1 MKCPQGNVNF
11 LVLYKLHSKALSII
25 KSWKQGFHNNYR
37 HTEFYYASPFSQ
49 AVQEQS
55 LRIKQLEAE
64 NTALTRE
71 RGYARG
77 QQQQHKAAAGHP
89 VIKTSALQSVV

>member
-1 MKCPQGNVNF
+1 M
-11 LVLYKLHSKALSII
+11 
-25 KSWKQGFHNNYR
+25 
-37 HTEFYYASPFSQ
+37 SPFSQ

-64 NTALTRE
+64 NAALTRE

-77 QQQQHKAAAGHP
+77 QQQQQQQQHKAAAGHP

>member
-1 MKCPQGNVNF
+1 M
-11 LVLYKLHSKALSII
+11 
-25 KSWKQGFHNNYR
+25 
-37 HTEFYYASPFSQ
+37 SPFSQ

-64 NTALTRE
+64 NAALTRE

-77 QQQQHKAAAGHP
+77 QQQQQQHKAAAGHP

>member
-1 MKCPQGNVNF
+1 M
-11 LVLYKLHSKALSII
+11 
-25 KSWKQGFHNNYR
+25 
-37 HTEFYYASPFSQ
+37 
-49 AVQEQS
+49 QEQS

-64 NTALTRE
+64 NAALTRE

-77 QQQQHKAAAGHP
+77 QQQQQQQQQQHKAAAGHP